1 MPLWGFFYS
10 SHLAKVLLACLILQ
24 EERFDPNALPI
35 TSVLGEDTKESDSF
49 FFFLI
54 IIFKIV

>member
-1 MPLWGFFYS
+1 MPLGGFFYS

-49 FFFLI
+49 FFFNHYL
-54 IIFKIV
+54 